1 MALLFLADSYLPRTA
16 GSLGKHEGKIDTSI
30 IRITSARKWPEKIVF
45 DTSQL
50 TIVAAPISVAAE
62 IPSPPMEKP
71 RDAFVKVV
79 SAKPVLEHAAK
90 THPKRKI
97 TRRPPA
103 SHFAAYREP
112 PQNWFG
118 TW

>member
-45 DTSQL
+45 DTSQQQL
-50 TIVAAPISVAAE
+50 WLHRFPSAE
-62 IPSPPMEKP
+62 IPSPPMEKL

-103 SHFAAYREP
+103 SHFAAYREL